1 MLLLCVLKIR
11 NIASLRQN
19 ITPAAKYLL
28 IGLAVFL
35 ASSFHSRKHPYYIS
49 LTEIST
55 KGTPEVQV
63 SLRIFANDLEEALRK
78 SSGKAIDIINPKHKA
93 EADSIL
99 FHYISRHLSV
109 TLNTRLQ
116 TLHYIGYEKEEESI
130 WTYLEIRHTKPV
142 VFKTLRVDNSILYEN
157 FPAQTHIIRVNR
169 FDHTDSKKI
178 TNPESKAEFSF

>member
-1 MLLLCVLKIR
+1 MCVLKIR
-11 NIASLRQN
+11 NIATKRTN

-35 ASSFHSRKHPYYIS
+35 ASSFHSGKHPYYIS

-55 KGTPEVQV
+55 KGKAEIQV
-63 SLRIFANDLEEALRK
+63 SVRIFTNDLEDALRK
-78 SSGKAIDIINPKHKA
+78 SSGKAIDIINPKNKA
-93 EADSIL
+93 ETDSIL

-109 TLNTRLQ
+109 TLNAKLQ
-116 TLHYIGYEKEEESI
+116 MLHYIGYEKEEESI
-130 WTYLEIRHTKPV
+130 WTYLEIQHAKPV
-142 VFKTLRVDNSILYEN
+142 AFKTLRVDNTILYDY

-169 FDHTDSKKI
+169 FETTDSKKI